1 MTVFCMFCLWQG
13 CSSKM
18 NYNKEK
24 KSLNQDIK
32 RLQKRYDSLQS
43 VSNVLKI
50 ENLRFQEAY
59 RKDSI
64 LVDSLLAEY
73 NIQLKETEKMENK
86 ANNYLNKYN
95 NLTKGIDKLQNNK
108 NYKSGDLLLKSLGQ
122 KIN

>member
-18 NYNKEK
+18 NYNKERK
-24 KSLNQDIK
+24 ALDQNIK
-32 RLQKRYDSLQS
+32 NLEKRFDSLQMIS
-43 VSNVLKI
+43 DNLKS
-50 ENLRFQEAY
+50 ENLKLQDAY
-59 RKDSI
+59 KKDSVM
-64 LVDSLLAEY
+64 VDSLLGEY
-73 NIQLKETEKMENK
+73 NSQLKETIKMENK

-108 NYKSGDLLLKSLGQ
+108 NYKSGDSLLRSLGK